1 VLPQLQLQPELT
13 KVLDCNL
20 PTPNATVTVTASEQL
35 RMPILL
41 FQVQLK
47 YYREQLVVFLQV

>member
-1 VLPQLQLQPELT
+1 MGATVLPQLQLQPELT

-41 FQVQLK
+41 FQVQL
-47 YYREQLVVFLQV
+47 